1 MSKKLVVL
9 SQSFKVQTSITQ
21 TTKLLFT
28 YTLLLKHSD
37 TNREIYLYLTHVSN
51 VENASTGIKTSIE
64 KKLSIK
70 YSSRLPKLE
79 LLFNKS
85 TYFVSYPSLEIGNTT
100 RATA

>member
-21 TTKLLFT
+21 IAQLLFN
-28 YTLLLKHSD
+28 TLLLKHSD

-51 VENASTGIKTSIE
+51 VENASTGIKTSI
-64 KKLSIK
+64 KKLYIK